1 MITCQKSRFSL
12 PEGLHYLNC
21 AYMGPLSVRVEEAG
35 VEGIRRRRDP
45 TAITPADFFSG
56 ALAVRER
63 FARLVNAPDP
73 GQVAIVPAVSY
84 GMAVVA
90 RNTRLERGQNV
101 VTAHEQFPSN
111 VYPWRRL
118 AAEAGAEVRAVA
130 PPEGTAGRGEAWNAR
145 LLETI
150 DARTA
155 LVALGHVHWADGT
168 RFDLESVGERARE
181 VGAALVV
188 DGTQSVGAL
197 PFDVQR
203 LRPDALVCASY
214 KWMMGPYGAGLAWFG
229 PRYLDGVPLEENWI
243 GRAGSE
249 DFSGLVR
256 YRDEYQPGALR
267 FDVGERSNP
276 VLLPML
282 AAALDQLLEWTPEAV
297 QAYCRA
303 LVAELVAEARALG
316 YAVEDEGWRGGHLFG
331 IRAPAGV
338 ELGTLREPLDR
349 RRVAVSVRGA
359 SLRVSP
365 NVYND
370 AADVEAL
377 LDALWEAVRP

>member
-1 MITCQKSRFSL
+1 MLTCQKDRFSL

-21 AYMGPLSVRVEEAG
+21 AYMAPLSLRVEEAG
-35 VEGIRRRRDP
+35 IAGIRLRRDP
-45 TAITPADFFSG
+45 TRVAPADFFTG
-56 ALAVRER
+56 AQAVRER

-73 GQVAIVPAVSY
+73 AQVAIVPAVSY

-101 VTAHEQFPSN
+101 VVAHEQFPSN

-118 AAEAGAEVRAVA
+118 AAEAGAEVRTVA
-130 PPEGTAGRGEAWNAR
+130 APERTERRGEAWNAR
-145 LLETI
+145 LLEAI
-150 DARTA
+150 DAGTA

-168 RFDLESVGERARE
+168 RFDLEALGARARE

-203 LRPDALVCASY
+203 IRPDALVCASY
-214 KWMMGPYGAGLAWFG
+214 KWMTGPYGAGAAWLG
-229 PRYLDGVPLEENWI
+229 PRYLDGEPLEENWI
-243 GRAGSE
+243 GREASE
-249 DFSGLVR
+249 DFAGLVR
-256 YRDEYQPGALR
+256 YRDRYQPGALR

-297 QAYCRA
+297 QAYCRELTA
-303 LVAELVAEARALG
+303 GLVAGARELG
-316 YAVEDEGWRGGHLFG
+316 WTVEDARCRGGHLFG
-331 IRAPAGV
+331 LRAPAGV
-338 ELGTLREPLDR
+338 RLPAVQEALAR

-359 SLRVSP
+359 ALRVSP

-377 LDALWEAVRP
+377 LGALREAAP

>member
-1 MITCQKSRFSL
+1 MLSCQKPGFSL

-21 AYMGPLSVRVEEAG
+21 AYMGPLSARVEEAG
-35 VEGIRRRRDP
+35 AAGIRRRRDP
-45 TAITPADFFSG
+45 TAVTPADFFTEARG
-56 ALAVRER
+56 VRER

-73 GQVAIVPAVSY
+73 LHVAIVPAASY
-84 GMAVVA
+84 GLAVVA
-90 RNTRLERGQNV
+90 RNTRLERGQNIV
-101 VTAHEQFPSN
+101 VAHEQFPSN
-111 VYPWRRL
+111 VYPWRRI

-130 PPEGTAGRGEAWNAR
+130 PPEGAAVRGEAWNAR
-145 LLETI
+145 LLEAI
-150 DARTA
+150 DGGTA

-168 RFDLESVGERARE
+168 RFDLEAVGDRARE

-203 LRPDALVCASY
+203 IRPDALVCASY
-214 KWMMGPYGAGLAWFG
+214 KWMLGPYGAGVAWFG

-243 GRAGSE
+243 NRAGSE
-249 DFSGLVR
+249 DFSGLVQ

-267 FDVGERSNP
+267 YDAGERANP

-282 AAALDQLLEWTPEAV
+282 SAALDQLLEWTPEAV
-297 QAYCRA
+297 QAYCAA
-303 LVAELVAEARALG
+303 LTAGLGGEAAALG
-316 YAVEDEGWRGGHLFG
+316 YAMEDPRWRGAHLFG
-331 IRAPAGV
+331 IHPAGV
-338 ELGTLREPLDR
+338 ELARVQEALAR

-377 LDALWEAVRP
+377 LDALREAAG